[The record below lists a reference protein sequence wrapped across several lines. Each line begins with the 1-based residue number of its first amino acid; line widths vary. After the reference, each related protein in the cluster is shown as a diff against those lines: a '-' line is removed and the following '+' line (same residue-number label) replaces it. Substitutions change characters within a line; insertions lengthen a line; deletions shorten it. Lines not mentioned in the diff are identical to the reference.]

1 MPADAPN
8 IPGSAVDVPN
18 TSESGADAD
27 SELPNSPYAPP
38 DAVLAAGVPNVDAAV
53 APDAGGPNVTA
64 SNAGVPNAGAEEAGV
79 PNKDMLLEAT
89 LPKLGLEETN
99 ELAPP
104 QLSRIASSAGEVP
117 IADAA
122 APKLPKVPKLPS
134 PPALPD
140 SPIVA
145 AAPADA
151 PSIPTE
157 PDVHP
162 NTIAAIGAKLTL
174 PVCDGVLLPN
184 CVTNAAPLAACAA
197 PAFSSSSSV
206 S

>member
-18 TSESGADAD
+18 TSESGADA
-27 SELPNSPYAPP
+27 ELPNSPYAPP
-38 DAVLAAGVPNVDAAV
+38 DAVLAAGVPNVDAAD